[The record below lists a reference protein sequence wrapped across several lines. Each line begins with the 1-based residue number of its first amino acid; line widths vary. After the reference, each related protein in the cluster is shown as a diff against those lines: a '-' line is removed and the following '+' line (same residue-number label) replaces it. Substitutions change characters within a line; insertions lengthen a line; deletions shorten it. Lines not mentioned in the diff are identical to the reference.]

1 MLNRVCIR
9 RQHYQC
15 CCLCIQVTFL
25 CLGLLYASF
34 ARLLSGSGDGT
45 ALVWA
50 FNDTGTRL
58 QHQLLSTL
66 SLSPPSFV
74 YSARFVPRTPD
85 VIVTGSFDRAIRLWS
100 SVQAAGAVLGTLGL
114 ASRSHESHVNCIEFS
129 DTGDY
134 MFSADGVGE
143 ILVWETGG
151 RLDRHYSYKVTGAPG
166 VMGCRRLPIL
176 RLRACVDFTSLIRRH
191 LLLVCASLQVVWAL
205 KDPTLR
211 GVPIVALS
219 YRPLLNQIAVLAHNV
234 RLRGSSTSTV
244 LTVPHLPWSAWQQP
258 WCNRL

>member
-34 ARLLSGSGDGT
+34 CQA
-45 ALVWA
+45 V
-50 FNDTGTRL
+50 
-58 QHQLLSTL
+58 
-66 SLSPPSFV
+66 V
-74 YSARFVPRTPD
+74 
-85 VIVTGSFDRAIRLWS
+85 RLWRRHRPCVGLQRHRH
-100 SVQAAGAVLGTLGL
+100 SVAAPTAIDAVAVATVVRVHRPIR
-114 ASRSHESHVNCIEFS
+114 A
-129 DTGDY
+129 
-134 MFSADGVGE
+134 
-143 ILVWETGG
+143 TGG